1 MSNVVLKVQR
11 DAKGKVVLY
20 NNQMVVTLVELKKD
34 VNMEVD
40 IGSGFNAGA
49 QVSGFSLFINDNG
62 TKGSL
67 IGTWNRGTPSFQ
79 PSTEVSVAAKG
90 AASILV
96 TDTDTTVDEEMFYFS
111 IQVTDGKLTYDTD
124 PELKV
129 KKKSGG

>member
-1 MSNVVLKVQR
+1 MGDVQR
-11 DAKGKVVLY
+11 DANGKVLLY
-20 NNQMVVTLVELKKD
+20 NDQMVVTLVELKKD
-34 VNMEVD
+34 VNMEVE

-49 QVSGFSLFINDNG
+49 QVSGFSIFYNSKGNKG
-62 TKGSL
+62 TL

-90 AASILV
+90 AAAILV
-96 TDTDTTVDEEMFYFS
+96 TDTDTTVDEEMFFFS

-129 KKKSGG
+129 KRNTGG